1 VASLLHTHADEDHDN
16 LEHHDGLSA
25 HVREIRAARAGA
37 RDNRLDLI
45 GGGLPFTNDQFFG
58 VFALYN
64 RTFVVVVVALWLAS
78 MTTLAFVSRDPARR
92 SPTLSLFLGAL
103 WLWNACAYHVLFFTR
118 INPAAWLFAALF
130 VVQAGLF
137 FWATAGRRVEYFS
150 STGWRRRVGLG
161 LVAYALAY
169 PFLTIALGHS
179 YPETPTFG
187 VPCPTAILTIGVLVS
202 ARGHP
207 PLTLAIVPI
216 VWSFIGGSAAALL
229 EVPTD
234 YVLLGAGIALTAIL
248 VAQRVQPGRVLR

>member
-1 VASLLHTHADEDHDN
+1 V
-16 LEHHDGLSA
+16 
-25 HVREIRAARAGA
+25 
-37 RDNRLDLI
+37 
-45 GGGLPFTNDQFFG
+45 PFTSDQFFG

-64 RTFVVVVVALWLAS
+64 RTFVVVVVAFWIAS
-78 MTTLAFVSRDPARR
+78 VGTLAFVSRDPGRR
-92 SPTLSLFLGAL
+92 SRTLSLFLGVL
-103 WLWNACAYHVLFFTR
+103 WVWNAVAYHALFFTR

-137 FWATAGRRVEYFS
+137 FWPAAGRRIEYLS

-202 ARGHP
+202 GRGQI

-216 VWSFIGGSAAALL
+216 VWGFIGGSAAVLL
-229 EVPTD
+229 AVPTD
-234 YVLLGAGIALTAIL
+234 YVLLGGGILLSAIL
-248 VAQRVQPGRVLR
+248 VAQRVQPGRVMR